1 MRHSTISS
9 PLSAWRGPSV
19 HGCFGRSSGTLKRLA
34 KVWYSDQPTGCWVRK
49 QLLRSPNVKKVKVT
63 LPDGKVVEG
72 VDVPIEVSND
82 RWSDI
87 TLEDG
92 SVIRIK
98 ALVVSVIR
106 IDGQYDQ
113 DGNPLYVVKS
123 STTTAIA
130 SAPEE
135 LRRK

>member
-1 MRHSTISS
+1 
-9 PLSAWRGPSV
+9 
-19 HGCFGRSSGTLKRLA
+19 
-34 KVWYSDQPTGCWVRK
+34 
-49 QLLRSPNVKKVKVT
+49 VKKVKVT

-135 LRRK
+135 LHRKSH